1 MAFRETQFDE
11 HGDWTGVRFFG
22 HAWLGSGRLISRQ
35 KMTGMWERGEPQGPT
50 GVTVVHDRHSCPE
63 AIKPTPADVAAAQR
77 MLGEPVEIP
86 LEFILQS
93 LGDATADGWRGVF
106 SGKLD
111 RSRFVNG
118 DIVLI
123 VEFRDDGHSDD
134 GAQAM
139 EHNARDDDRV
149 GAVFDITLT
158 VQQALSFMRAG
169 GPVAGGAGGGLGRA
183 RPHTKLLGAGGH
195 RQVRAARQA
204 KRLKSQNNRR
214 LAAEEAERVIQQ
226 RKTSSKV
233 GFWCPKEGCG
243 RWFRF
248 SCWLKV
254 HGASGK
260 CPDGGSNATFR
271 GSSRKHN
278 NVTPV
283 HVSTGDLMKRV
294 IANASKGIV
303 NVPGS
308 PADILIDIG
317 SGIAIGDGR
326 YILIDG
332 TTNFV
337 SPTPPVGIGEK

>member
-158 VQQALSFMRAG
+158 VQQAVSFMWAGETAAG
-169 GPVAGGAGGGLGRA
+169 GLRGMGDQIGGLGRGRGRGLGGTGLRLVVGLAGRAHIRNYSERMFIDKFEPHA
-183 RPHTKLLGAGGH
+183 RRNG
-195 RQVRAARQA
+195 
-204 KRLKSQNNRR
+204 
-214 LAAEEAERVIQQ
+214 
-226 RKTSSKV
+226 
-233 GFWCPKEGCG
+233 
-243 RWFRF
+243 
-248 SCWLKV
+248 
-254 HGASGK
+254 
-260 CPDGGSNATFR
+260 
-271 GSSRKHN
+271 
-278 NVTPV
+278 
-283 HVSTGDLMKRV
+283 
-294 IANASKGIV
+294 
-303 NVPGS
+303 
-308 PADILIDIG
+308 
-317 SGIAIGDGR
+317 
-326 YILIDG
+326 
-332 TTNFV
+332 
-337 SPTPPVGIGEK
+337 